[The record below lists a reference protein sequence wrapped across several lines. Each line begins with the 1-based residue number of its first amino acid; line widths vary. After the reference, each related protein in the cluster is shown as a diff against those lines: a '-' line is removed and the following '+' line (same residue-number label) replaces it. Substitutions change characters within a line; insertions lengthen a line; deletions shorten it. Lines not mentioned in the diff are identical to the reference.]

1 MIALLFLLSVASAD
15 DNVVFVPSGGTV
27 TAQVPSYLL
36 PDPMFS
42 KCLSDSQALRDIARP
57 GIEQCQSVCSAALA
71 SAQTALST
79 CREQFDLDE
88 DRIADL
94 LGNVAGLEAQV
105 AKVRYQRNVAWAIA
119 GSLIAGSA
127 TAMILANNSK

>member
-1 MIALLFLLSVASAD
+1 MIALLFVLSTAAAD
-15 DNVVFVPSGGTV
+15 DNVVFVPSGGSV

-36 PDPMFS
+36 PDSMFS
-42 KCLSDSQALRDIARP
+42 KCLADSQTLRDIAKP
-57 GIEQCQSVCSAALA
+57 GLEQCQATCSSALS

-94 LGNVAGLEAQV
+94 LGNVAGLEAKT
-105 AKVRYQRNVAWAIA
+105 AKLKYQRNVAWAIA
-119 GSLIAGSA
+119 GSLLAGSA
-127 TAMILANNSK
+127 TAMILANN